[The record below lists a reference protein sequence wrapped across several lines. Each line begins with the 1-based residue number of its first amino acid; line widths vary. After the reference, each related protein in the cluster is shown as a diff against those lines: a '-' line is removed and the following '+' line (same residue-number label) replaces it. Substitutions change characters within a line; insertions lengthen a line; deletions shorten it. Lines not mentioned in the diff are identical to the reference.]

1 MKKVFNISLSETVF
15 QIEEDAYDILKQYLA
30 DVKYYIE
37 NNKTA
42 QTSDFDE
49 DNQVFNF
56 FNNQKTTKIIDISNV
71 NLCITTIGYPFGY
84 YKNREIPKTDNK
96 KKLFR
101 DADKRIVGGVCAGL
115 SAYFGFDIW
124 HSRGKTF

>member
-1 MKKVFNISLSETVF
+1 MKKVFIISLSETVF

-84 YKNREIPKTDNK
+84 YKNRELLPF
-96 KKLFR
+96 LF
-101 DADKRIVGGVCAGL
+101 L
-115 SAYFGFDIW
+115 SPF
-124 HSRGKTF
+124 